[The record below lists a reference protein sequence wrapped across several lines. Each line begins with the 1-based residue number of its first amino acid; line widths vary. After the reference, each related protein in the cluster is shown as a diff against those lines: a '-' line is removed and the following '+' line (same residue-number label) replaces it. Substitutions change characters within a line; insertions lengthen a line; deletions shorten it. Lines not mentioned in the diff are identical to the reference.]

1 MTPERFRE
9 IEQLYHAAREATA
22 EERAALLA
30 QIDPELRREVE
41 SLFANR
47 TSGEFLERPAVQNAP
62 GLLEDAT
69 VTSVEVGACLGPYRI
84 VSKLGEGGMGE
95 VFRAIDTRLGR
106 AVAIKTTREQF
117 SARFEREARAIS
129 SLNHPN
135 ICTLH
140 DVGPNYLV
148 MELVEGETMAARLK
162 GGPLPVKTALLYA
175 CQVLAA
181 LAEAHGKGIIHR
193 DLKPGNIMIANSGVK
208 VLDFGLAKFSG
219 QDETVTASHMVIGT
233 PAYMAPEQREGK
245 PADARTDIYSFGC
258 VLYEMLT
265 GGRMGV
271 QRRRVSPRRLD
282 KIVNRCLEADPGRR
296 WQSTAELE
304 QEFAKLTART
314 TPWKTVSVAAA
325 ILALGAVAYAYL
337 HRAPRLTDK
346 DTIVLADFVNKTGNP
361 VFDDTLRQG
370 LVMQLEQSPFLSLLS
385 DQRIQTTLG
394 LMGQPADTRL
404 TPGIAKDICERTG
417 SAAVLDGSITSLG
430 SQYVLG
436 LRARNCRTSEVLGQ
450 EQVQAARIED
460 VMSALSQIAIKFR
473 TKVGESLA
481 TVKKYDTPL
490 EEATTPSLQALKDFS
505 TAQRI
510 LYRRGWA
517 AALPPM
523 KRVTE
528 TYPNFAMAHASMA
541 QIYSASG
548 ESELSAQSAAAAY
561 RLRDRVS
568 AREKF
573 YIEATYHIQVTG
585 NYEKA
590 QETFELWEQSYPRDY
605 EPPGLLSGL
614 IYSAFGKYDQTV
626 EQAKR
631 AIAVDPDVPFSYVN
645 LAGAYQFLG
654 RLAEAEAVFRQAS
667 ERNAVFHY
675 TLVAR
680 FNLAFV
686 KGDKAEMEQA
696 ASAARKNPAAADLL
710 SVTEGFVLA
719 YSGHLRDARKQ
730 WQLAAELA
738 RTRGAQ
744 GRAATIEVI
753 QALWE
758 AFFGNATEATR
769 GATEAVKASRARIVE
784 YGAALALA
792 ISRDSSAA
800 QKLVDHLAG
809 SFPEDTCIQTSYL
822 PVLRAR
828 LALNQSVN
836 GSESARAVKSLEVS
850 APYEL
855 GVPFSRFAAE
865 FGALYPIYMRG
876 EAYLDAKRGSEA
888 AAEFQKILDH
898 RGIVVSDPIGVL
910 AHLQLGRAWHAA
922 GNDDKAKAAYR
933 DFLALWKDADD
944 SPVLRQAT
952 AEYAK
957 LQ

>member
-1 MTPERFRE
+1 MSPQRFRQ
-9 IEQLYHAAREATA
+9 IEELYHAVREGTA
-22 EERAALLA
+22 EQRAALLA
-30 QIDPELRREVE
+30 ETDPELRREVE
-41 SLFANR
+41 LLLAQQ
-47 TSGEFLERPAVQNAP
+47 SGVKLLDRPVIRNSP
-62 GLLEDAT
+62 ELLEDAT
-69 VTSVEVGACLGPYRI
+69 VTRLDAGACLGPYRI
-84 VSKLGEGGMGE
+84 ESKLGEGGMGE
-95 VFRAIDTRLGR
+95 VFRAVDTRLGR

-117 SARFEREARAIS
+117 SPRFEREARAIS

-148 MELVEGETMAARLK
+148 MELVEGATLADRLK
-162 GGPLPVKTALLYA
+162 GGPLAVQTTLLYA
-175 CQVLAA
+175 SQILAA

-193 DLKPGNIMIANSGVK
+193 DLKPGNIMIGKSGVK
-208 VLDFGLAKFSG
+208 VLDFGLAKLCG
-219 QDETVTASHMVIGT
+219 QDETVTVSHMVMGT

-245 PADARTDIYSFGC
+245 AADARTDVYSFGC

-265 GGRMGV
+265 GGRIGTPG
-271 QRRRVSPRRLD
+271 RRIPSRRLE
-282 KIVNRCLEADPGRR
+282 KIVNRCLEGDLGRR
-296 WQSTAELE
+296 WQSVGELHRE
-304 QEFAKLTART
+304 LVQVTARAN
-314 TPWKTVSVAAA
+314 PWKAISAAA
-325 ILALGAVAYAYL
+325 ILALGALAFAYF

-385 DQRIQTTLG
+385 DQRTQTTLA
-394 LMGQPADTRL
+394 LMGQPADTHL
-404 TPGIAKDICERTG
+404 TPEIAKDICERTG

-436 LRARNCRTSEVLGQ
+436 LRARNCRTSEVLDQ
-450 EQVQAARIED
+450 EQMQAARIED

-481 TVKKYDTPL
+481 TVRKYDTPL

-510 LYRRGWA
+510 LYRGGWA
-517 AALPPM
+517 AALPLM

-548 ESELSAQSAAAAY
+548 ESEHSAQSAAAAY

-573 YIEATYHIQVTG
+573 YIEATYYIQVTG

-605 EPPGLLSGL
+605 EPPGLLSGM
-614 IYSAFGKYDQTV
+614 IYPAFGKYDQTI

-654 RLAEAEAVFRQAS
+654 RPAEAEAVFRQAS

-686 KGDKAEMEQA
+686 KGDQSEMEQA
-696 ASAARKNPAAADLL
+696 GSAARKNPAAADLL

-719 YSGHLRDARKQ
+719 YSGHLRDAKKK

-744 GRAATIEVI
+744 ERAASIEVI
-753 QALWE
+753 GALWE
-758 AFFGNATEATR
+758 AFFGNVAEATR
-769 GATEAVKASRARIVE
+769 GATEALKASRARIVE

-792 ISRDSSAA
+792 ISRDSSLA
-800 QKLVDHLAG
+800 QKLVDHLAK

-836 GSESARAVKSLEVS
+836 GSESARAVQALEVS

-855 GVPFSRFAAE
+855 GVPLSRFVAE
-865 FGALYPIYMRG
+865 FGSLYPIYMRG
-876 EAYLDAKRGSEA
+876 EAYLDAKQGSEA
-888 AAEFQKILDH
+888 AAEFQKILDN
-898 RGIVVSDPIGVL
+898 RGIVGSDPIG
-910 AHLQLGRAWHAA
+910 AIARLQLGRAWHLA
-922 GNDDKAKAAYR
+922 GNDDKARAAYR
-933 DFLALWKDADD
+933 DFLALWKDADT
-944 SPVLRQAT
+944 SPILRQAT
-952 AEYAK
+952 AEYAR

>member
-30 QIDPELRREVE
+30 QIAPELRREVE

-62 GLLEDAT
+62 ELLEDAT

-84 VSKLGEGGMGE
+84 ESKLGEGGMGE

-148 MELVEGETMAARLK
+148 MELVEGETIAARLK
-162 GGPLPVKTALLYA
+162 SGPVPVKTALLYA
-175 CQVLAA
+175 SQILAA
-181 LAEAHGKGIIHR
+181 LVEAHGKGIIHR
-193 DLKPGNIMIANSGVK
+193 DLKPGNIMISKSGVK
-208 VLDFGLAKFSG
+208 VLDFGLAKLSG
-219 QDETVTASHMVIGT
+219 QDETATASHMVVGT

-265 GGRMGV
+265 GGRVGA
-271 QRRRVSPRRLD
+271 QRRRIPSRRLE
-282 KIVNRCLEADPGRR
+282 KIVNRCLEDDAERR
-296 WQSTAELE
+296 WQSVGELE
-304 QEFAKLTART
+304 RELAKSTGRT
-314 TPWKTVSVAAA
+314 TRWKAVSAGTA
-325 ILALGAVAYAYL
+325 ILALGAVGYAYL
-337 HRAPRLTDK
+337 HRTQRLTDK

-361 VFDDTLRQG
+361 VFDETLRQG

-394 LMGQPADTRL
+394 LMGQPADARL
-404 TPGIAKDICERTG
+404 TPEIARDICERTG
-417 SAAVLDGSITSLG
+417 SAAVLDGSITRLG

-436 LRARNCRTSEVLGQ
+436 LRARNCRTSEVLDQ

-473 TKVGESLA
+473 TRVGESLA
-481 TVKKYDTPL
+481 TVKRYDTPL

-510 LYRRGWA
+510 LYRNGWD
-517 AALPPM
+517 AALPMM

-528 TYPNFAMAHASMA
+528 TYPNFAIAHASLGR
-541 QIYSASG
+541 IYG
-548 ESELSAQSAAAAY
+548 GIDSELSARSAAAAY

-568 AREKF
+568 EREKF
-573 YIEATYHIQVTG
+573 NIEATYYTQVTG

-590 QETFELWEQSYPRDY
+590 QQTFELWEQTYPRDY
-605 EPPGLLSGL
+605 EPPGLLSGM
-614 IYSAFGKYDQTV
+614 IYPTFGKYEQTI

-645 LAGAYQFLG
+645 LAAAHQFLG
-654 RLAEAEAVFRQAS
+654 RPSEAEAVFRQAF

-675 TLVAR
+675 TLIAR
-680 FNLAFV
+680 FNLAFA
-686 KGDKAEMEQA
+686 KQDQAEMEQA
-696 ASAARKNPAAADLL
+696 ASVARKNPAAADLL
-710 SVTEGFVLA
+710 TVTEGLVLA
-719 YSGHLRDARKQ
+719 YSGRLREARKK
-730 WQLAAELA
+730 WQVAADLA
-738 RTRGAQ
+738 RNRGAQ
-744 GRAATIEVI
+744 ERAATIEVI

-758 AFFGNATEATR
+758 SFYGNATEATR
-769 GATEAVKASRARIVE
+769 GATEALKVSRARIVE
-784 YGAALALA
+784 YGAGLALAL
-792 ISRDSSAA
+792 SQDSSAA
-800 QKLVDHLAG
+800 QKLVDHLAR
-809 SFPEDTCIQTSYL
+809 SFPEDTCVQTSYL

-828 LALNQSVN
+828 LALNQSLN
-836 GSESARAVKSLEVS
+836 GSESARAVKLLKVA

-865 FGALYPIYMRG
+865 FGALYPVYMRG
-876 EAYLDAKRGSEA
+876 EAYLDAKQGREA
-888 AAEFQKILDH
+888 AAEFQKILDN
-898 RGIVVSDPIGVL
+898 RGIVASDPIGAF
-910 AHLQLGRAWHAA
+910 AHVQLGRAWHAA
-922 GNDDKAKAAYR
+922 GDDDKAKAAYR

-944 SPVLRQAT
+944 SPLLRQAT